1 MIEAFKAL
9 LLILGKSSSSA
20 SMGQMC
26 KALDEEA
33 LNLSVLLY
41 LFLALLCISPGGEMD
56 KAGSCCSSSSAFAK
70 SSLLLV
76 CSWTLTCQCNM
87 SGVGHVPVAG
97 SGWVY
102 LGMQLGTYTISVDIY
117 GSKSQV
123 GTSTQEHLTT
133 ALGLLSPLLLLAD

>member
-9 LLILGKSSSSA
+9 LLILVKSSSSA

-56 KAGSCCSSSSAFAK
+56 KAGSCCSSSSACAK
-70 SSLLLV
+70 TSLLLV
-76 CSWTLTCQCNM
+76 CFWTLTCQCNM

-97 SGWVY
+97 SGWIY
-102 LGMQLGTYTISVDIY
+102 LQLGTYTIPVGIY
-117 GSKSQV
+117 GFTSQV
-123 GTSTQEHLTT
+123 GASTARQEHLTT
-133 ALGLLSPLLLLAD
+133 ALETA